1 MFHCAPNN
9 ESLLSW
15 STKESFAVVI
25 FYDQWR
31 MASSLANADLCF
43 TRLINAALAL
53 GGAYY
58 LPYRPSATQEQ
69 FNLAYPRAR
78 LFWEIKEKYDPPTP
92 ARCTRA
98 ECYTKTTNAKNH
110 QGGTT
115 RLRRPRRQIFQRIF
129 KDLFSLIPPFTLV
142 FSVF

>member
-98 ECYTKTTNAKNH
+98 ECYTKTTNADGQKIIK
-110 QGGTT
+110 GG
-115 RLRRPRRQIFQRIF
+115 RRDCV
-129 KDLFSLIPPFTLV
+129 DLEGKFSNEFLKTYFR
-142 FSVF
+142 